1 MAKPNPM
8 ERKLYLK
15 ENVDEKSVM
24 PLIEAIH
31 RINDDDAEKEKEYN
45 GWEREPIKLYIYT
58 YGGVCYA
65 GFALIDAIRA
75 SKTPVYTIVLGTA
88 MSMGIFVF
96 NAGHKRLIGE
106 HATLMYHDV
115 SISTGMNG
123 EMTEGLKIELDEALR
138 LQKMGSDFLMEYSL
152 VEESMLKDYINRKAD
167 WYISAEEA
175 IRLKIADAY
184 YK

>member
-75 SKTPVYTIVLGTA
+75 SKTPVHTIVLGTA

-152 VEESMLKDYINRKAD
+152 VEESVLKDYINRKAD

>member
-15 ENVDEKSVM
+15 ENVDEESVM
-24 PLIEAIH
+24 PLIESIH
-31 RINDDDAEKEKEYN
+31 KINDDDAEKEKEYN
-45 GWEREPIKLYIYT
+45 GWEREPIQLYIYT

-75 SKTPVYTIVLGTA
+75 SKTPVHTIVLGTA
-88 MSMGIFVF
+88 MSMGIFIF

-115 SISTGMNG
+115 SLHLDN
-123 EMTEGLKIELDEALR
+123 EMTEGIKIELAEGLR
-138 LQKMGSDFLMEYSL
+138 LQKMGIQFLTEYSL
-152 VEESMLKDYINRKAD
+152 VEESVINDYINRKAD
-167 WYISAEEA
+167 WFIPAEEA

>member
-15 ENVDEKSVM
+15 EDVNEKSVM

-45 GWEREPIKLYIYT
+45 GWEREPIQLYIYT

-75 SKTPVYTIVLGTA
+75 SKTPVHTIVLGTA
-88 MSMGIFVF
+88 MSMGIFIF

-115 SISTGMNG
+115 SLHLDN
-123 EMTEGLKIELDEALR
+123 EMTEGIKIELAEGLR
-138 LQKMGSDFLMEYSL
+138 LQKMGIQFLTEYSL
-152 VEESMLKDYINRKAD
+152 VEESVINDYINRKAD
-167 WYISAEEA
+167 WFIPAEEA

>member
-15 ENVDEKSVM
+15 EDVDEKSVM

-75 SKTPVYTIVLGTA
+75 SKTPVHTIVLGTA

-152 VEESMLKDYINRKAD
+152 VEESILKDYINRKAD

>member
-75 SKTPVYTIVLGTA
+75 SKTPVHTIVLGTA

-123 EMTEGLKIELDEALR
+123 EMTEGLKIELNEALR

-152 VEESMLKDYINRKAD
+152 VEESVLKDYINRKAD
-167 WYISAEEA
+167 WYIPAEEA

>member
-15 ENVDEKSVM
+15 DLIDEKSVM

-31 RINDDDAEKEKEYN
+31 KINDDDAEKEKEYN

-75 SKTPVYTIVLGTA
+75 SKTPVHTIVLGTA
-88 MSMGIFVF
+88 MSMGIFIF

-115 SISTGMNG
+115 SLHLES
-123 EMTEGLKIELDEALR
+123 EMTEGIKIELAEGLR
-138 LQKMGSDFLMEYSL
+138 LQKMGIQFLTEYSL
-152 VEESMLKDYINRKAD
+152 VEESVINDYINRKAD
-167 WYISAEEA
+167 WFIPAEEA

>member
-75 SKTPVYTIVLGTA
+75 SKTPVHTIVLGTA
-88 MSMGIFVF
+88 MSMGIFIF

-106 HATLMYHDV
+106 HATLLYHDV
-115 SISTGMNG
+115 SLHLKD
-123 EMTEGLKIELDEALR
+123 EMTEGIKINLDEGLR
-138 LQKMGSDFLMEYSL
+138 LQKMGNDFLIEYSL
-152 VEESMLKDYINRKAD
+152 VEESILKDYINRKAD
-167 WYISAEEA
+167 WYIPAEEA

>member
-15 ENVDEKSVM
+15 ELVDEKSVM
-24 PLIEAIH
+24 PLIESIH
-31 RINDDDAEKEKEYN
+31 KINDDDAEKEKEYN
-45 GWEREPIKLYIYT
+45 GWEREPIQLYIYT

-75 SKTPVYTIVLGTA
+75 SKTPVHTIVLGTA
-88 MSMGIFVF
+88 MSMGIFIF

-106 HATLMYHDV
+106 HATLMYHD
-115 SISTGMNG
+115 ISLHLDN
-123 EMTEGLKIELDEALR
+123 EMTEGIKIELAEGLR
-138 LQKMGSDFLMEYSL
+138 LQKMGIQFLTEYSL
-152 VEESMLKDYINRKAD
+152 VEESTINDYINRKAD
-167 WYISAEEA
+167 WFIPAEEA

>member
-45 GWEREPIKLYIYT
+45 GWERKPIKLYIYT

-75 SKTPVYTIVLGTA
+75 SKTPVHTIVLGTA

-152 VEESMLKDYINRKAD
+152 IEESVLKDYINRKAD

>member
-1 MAKPNPM
+1 MKPNPM

-75 SKTPVYTIVLGTA
+75 SKTPVHTIVLGTA
-88 MSMGIFVF
+88 MSMGIFIF

-106 HATLMYHDV
+106 HATLMFHDV
-115 SISTGMNG
+115 SLHLDS
-123 EMTEGLKIELDEALR
+123 EMTEGIKIELTEGLR
-138 LQKMGSDFLMEYSL
+138 LQKMGIQFLTEYSL
-152 VEESMLKDYINRKAD
+152 VEESFLNDYVNRKAN
-167 WYISAEEA
+167 WYIPAEEA

>member
-58 YGGVCYA
+58 YGGACYA
-65 GFALIDAIRA
+65 GFALIDVIRA
-75 SKTPVYTIVLGTA
+75 SKTPVHTIVLGTA
-88 MSMGIFVF
+88 MSMGIFIF

-106 HATLMYHDV
+106 HATLLYHDV
-115 SISTGMNG
+115 SLHLKD
-123 EMTEGLKIELDEALR
+123 EMTEGIKINLDEALR

-152 VEESMLKDYINRKAD
+152 VEESVLKDYINRKAD
-167 WYISAEEA
+167 WYIPAEEA

>member
-15 ENVDEKSVM
+15 EDVDEKSVM

-65 GFALIDAIRA
+65 GFALIDVIRA
-75 SKTPVYTIVLGTA
+75 SKTPVHTIVLGTA
-88 MSMGIFVF
+88 MSMGIFIF

-106 HATLMYHDV
+106 HATLLYHDV
-115 SISTGMNG
+115 SLHIKDET
-123 EMTEGLKIELDEALR
+123 TEGIKINLDEALR

-152 VEESMLKDYINRKAD
+152 VEESVLKDYINRKAD

>member
-1 MAKPNPM
+1 
-8 ERKLYLK
+8 
-15 ENVDEKSVM
+15 
-24 PLIEAIH
+24 
-31 RINDDDAEKEKEYN
+31 
-45 GWEREPIKLYIYT
+45 
-58 YGGVCYA
+58 
-65 GFALIDAIRA
+65 
-75 SKTPVYTIVLGTA
+75 
-88 MSMGIFVF
+88 
-96 NAGHKRLIGE
+96 
-106 HATLMYHDV
+106 MYHDV

-152 VEESMLKDYINRKAD
+152 VEESVLKDYINRKAD

>member
-45 GWEREPIKLYIYT
+45 GWEREPIQLYIYT
-58 YGGVCYA
+58 YCGVCYA

-75 SKTPVYTIVLGTA
+75 SKTPVHTIVLGTA
-88 MSMGIFVF
+88 MSMGIFIF

-115 SISTGMNG
+115 SLHLDN
-123 EMTEGLKIELDEALR
+123 EMTEGIKIELAEGLR
-138 LQKMGSDFLMEYSL
+138 LQKMGIQFLTEYSL
-152 VEESMLKDYINRKAD
+152 VEESVINDYINRKAD
-167 WYISAEEA
+167 WFIPAEEA
-175 IRLKIADAY
+175 VRLKIADAY
-184 YK
+184 YN

>member
-31 RINDDDAEKEKEYN
+31 RINDDDAEKEKEYI
-45 GWEREPIKLYIYT
+45 GWEREPIQLYIYT

-75 SKTPVYTIVLGTA
+75 SKTPVHTIVLGTA
-88 MSMGIFVF
+88 MSMGIFIF

-115 SISTGMNG
+115 SLHLDN
-123 EMTEGLKIELDEALR
+123 EMTEGIKIELAEGLR
-138 LQKMGSDFLMEYSL
+138 LQKMGIQFLTEYSL
-152 VEESMLKDYINRKAD
+152 VEESVINDYINRKAD
-167 WYISAEEA
+167 WFIPAEEA

>member
-1 MAKPNPM
+1 MAKPMPM

-15 ENVDEKSVM
+15 ENVDEKSIM

-31 RINDDDAEKEKEYN
+31 KINDDDAEKEKEYN

-65 GFALIDAIRA
+65 CFALIDAIRA
-75 SKTPVYTIVLGTA
+75 SKTPVHTIVLGTA
-88 MSMGIFVF
+88 MSAGIFIF
-96 NAGHKRLIGE
+96 AAGHKRFIGE
-106 HATLMYHDV
+106 HATLLYHDV
-115 SISTGMNG
+115 ALHSEG
-123 EMTEGLKIELDEALR
+123 MTEGVKIELAEGLR
-138 LQKMGSDFLMEYSL
+138 LQKMGIQFLTEYSL
-152 VEESMLKDYINRKAD
+152 IEESSLNDYINRKAD

-175 IRLKIADAY
+175 VRLKIADAY

>member
-75 SKTPVYTIVLGTA
+75 SKTPVHTIVLGTA

-152 VEESMLKDYINRKAD
+152 VEESVLKDYINRKAD
-167 WYISAEEA
+167 WYIPAEEA

>member
-15 ENVDEKSVM
+15 ELVDEKSVM

-58 YGGVCYA
+58 YGGICYA

-75 SKTPVYTIVLGTA
+75 SKTPVHTIVLGTA

-152 VEESMLKDYINRKAD
+152 IEESVLKDYINRKAD

>member
-75 SKTPVYTIVLGTA
+75 SKTPVHTIVLGTA

-152 VEESMLKDYINRKAD
+152 VEESILKDYVNRKAD
-167 WYISAEEA
+167 WYISAEED

>member
-75 SKTPVYTIVLGTA
+75 SKTPVHTIVLGTA
-88 MSMGIFVF
+88 MSMGIFIF

-106 HATLMYHDV
+106 HATLLYHDV
-115 SISTGMNG
+115 SLHLKD
-123 EMTEGLKIELDEALR
+123 EMTEDIKINLDEALR

-152 VEESMLKDYINRKAD
+152 VEESVLKDYINRKAD
-167 WYISAEEA
+167 WYIPAEEA

>member
-15 ENVDEKSVM
+15 EDVDEKSVM

-58 YGGVCYA
+58 YGGTCYA
-65 GFALIDAIRA
+65 GFALIDVIRA
-75 SKTPVYTIVLGTA
+75 SKTPVHTIVLGTA
-88 MSMGIFVF
+88 MSMGIFIF

-106 HATLMYHDV
+106 HATLLYHDV
-115 SISTGMNG
+115 SLHLKD
-123 EMTEGLKIELDEALR
+123 EMTEGIKINLDEALR

-152 VEESMLKDYINRKAD
+152 VEESVLKDYINRKAD
-167 WYISAEEA
+167 WYIPAEEA

>member
-15 ENVDEKSVM
+15 ELVDEKSVM

-45 GWEREPIKLYIYT
+45 EWEREPIKLYIYT

-75 SKTPVYTIVLGTA
+75 SKTPVHTIVLGTA

-152 VEESMLKDYINRKAD
+152 VEESILKDYINRKAD

>member
-15 ENVDEKSVM
+15 ELVDEKSVM

-75 SKTPVYTIVLGTA
+75 SKTPVHTIVLGTA

-152 VEESMLKDYINRKAD
+152 VEESVLKDYINRKAD

>member
-45 GWEREPIKLYIYT
+45 GWEREPIQLYIYT

-75 SKTPVYTIVLGTA
+75 SKTPVHTIVLGTA
-88 MSMGIFVF
+88 MSMGIFIF
-96 NAGHKRLIGE
+96 NGGHKRLIGE

-115 SISTGMNG
+115 SLHLDN
-123 EMTEGLKIELDEALR
+123 EMTEGIKIELAEGLR
-138 LQKMGSDFLMEYSL
+138 LQKMGIQFLTEYSL
-152 VEESMLKDYINRKAD
+152 VEESVINDYINRKAN
-167 WYISAEEA
+167 WFIPAEEA

>member
-15 ENVDEKSVM
+15 ELVDEKSIM

-75 SKTPVYTIVLGTA
+75 SKTPVHTIVLGTA
-88 MSMGIFVF
+88 MSMGIFIF

-115 SISTGMNG
+115 SLHLES
-123 EMTEGLKIELDEALR
+123 EMTEGIKIELAEGLR
-138 LQKMGSDFLMEYSL
+138 LQKMGIQFLTEYSL
-152 VEESMLKDYINRKAD
+152 VEESVINDYINRKAS
-167 WYISAEEA
+167 WFIPAEEA

>member
-15 ENVDEKSVM
+15 ELVDEKSVM

-75 SKTPVYTIVLGTA
+75 SKTPVHTIVLGTA
-88 MSMGIFVF
+88 MRMGIFIF

-115 SISTGMNG
+115 SLHLES
-123 EMTEGLKIELDEALR
+123 EMTEGIKIELADGRR
-138 LQKMGSDFLMEYSL
+138 LQKMGILFLTEYSV
-152 VEESMLKDYINRKAD
+152 VEEAVINDYINRKAD
-167 WYISAEEA
+167 WFIPAEEA

-184 YK
+184 

>member
-15 ENVDEKSVM
+15 ELVDEKSVM
-24 PLIEAIH
+24 PLIETIH
-31 RINDDDAEKEKEYN
+31 KINDDDAEKEKEYN
-45 GWEREPIKLYIYT
+45 GWEREPIRLYIYT
-58 YGGVCYA
+58 YGGACYA

-75 SKTPVYTIVLGTA
+75 SKTPVHTIVLGTA
-88 MSMGIFVF
+88 MSMGIFIF
-96 NAGHKRLIGE
+96 NAGHKRFIGE

-115 SISTGMNG
+115 SLHLES
-123 EMTEGLKIELDEALR
+123 EMTEGVKIELAEGLR
-138 LQKMGSDFLMEYSL
+138 LQKMGIQFLTEYSL
-152 VEESMLKDYINRKAD
+152 VEESVINDYINRKAD
-167 WYISAEEA
+167 WFIPAEEA

>member
-45 GWEREPIKLYIYT
+45 EWEREPIQLYIYT

-75 SKTPVYTIVLGTA
+75 SKTPVHTIVLGTA
-88 MSMGIFVF
+88 MSMGIFIF

-115 SISTGMNG
+115 SLHLDN
-123 EMTEGLKIELDEALR
+123 EMTEGIKIELAEGLR
-138 LQKMGSDFLMEYSL
+138 LQKMGIQFLTEYSL
-152 VEESMLKDYINRKAD
+152 IEESIINDYINRKAD
-167 WYISAEEA
+167 WYIPAEEA